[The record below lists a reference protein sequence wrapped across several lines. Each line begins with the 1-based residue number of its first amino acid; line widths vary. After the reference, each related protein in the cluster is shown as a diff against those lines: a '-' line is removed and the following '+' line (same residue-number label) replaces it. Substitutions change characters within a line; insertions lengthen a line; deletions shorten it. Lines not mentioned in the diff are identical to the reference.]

1 MLESR
6 GDKIFNVIN
15 ASILFVISISMLVPF
30 VNLLAVSLS
39 DRNSVTRGLVSFWP
53 KGFTL
58 NAYMF
63 VMQDTQFWSGL
74 RVSLFVTIVG
84 TFLSLVVTAFA
95 AYPLSKS
102 YFKQRKIF
110 LIFFII
116 TMVFSGGLIPTFLL
130 IKQVGLYDNIWVFIL
145 PVIINAYNMLLVKNY
160 FETLPDSLSESAKI
174 DGANEFKIFTRI
186 YLPLSLPTMATVGLF
201 YAVGYWNAY
210 FPGIMYISTPSLKP
224 LQTYL
229 YDLLSISY
237 IPAHELPMEIAMTL
251 STDSVRAATVFA
263 STIPILIVYPFLQKY
278 FVKGLVVGSDK

>member
-84 TFLSLVVTAFA
+84 TFLSLIVTAFA

-186 YLPLSLPTMATVGLF
+186 YMPLSLPTMATVGLF

-210 FPGIMYISTPSLKP
+210 FPGIMYISSPSLKP